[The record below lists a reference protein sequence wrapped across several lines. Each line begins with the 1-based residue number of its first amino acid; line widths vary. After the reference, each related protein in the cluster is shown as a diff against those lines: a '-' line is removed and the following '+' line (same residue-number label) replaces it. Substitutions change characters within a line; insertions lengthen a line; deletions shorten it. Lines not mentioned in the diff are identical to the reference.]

1 MRMDLGLGV
10 RVRVEEGVKDGV
22 GDGKR
27 DGNEIEWMWEM
38 E

>member
-1 MRMDLGLGV
+1 MDLGLGV